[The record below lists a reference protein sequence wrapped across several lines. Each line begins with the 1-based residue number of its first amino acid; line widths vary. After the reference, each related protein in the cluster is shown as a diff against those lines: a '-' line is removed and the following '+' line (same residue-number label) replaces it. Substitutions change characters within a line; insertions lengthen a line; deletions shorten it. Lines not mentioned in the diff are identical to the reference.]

1 MATHAPLP
9 CCRRSILKG
18 QETLVIETSSGQHI
32 TLQNSPASV
41 LIEDANGNT
50 VRLDASG
57 ITITTAAKLTVNAA
71 AQVEISAPQVA
82 VNAATV
88 NFSGIIQADTVIAN
102 NVVAASITPGAG
114 NVW

>member
-32 TLQNSPASV
+32 TCRTPPHPCSLKTRTATQSASMHRESPSPQ
-41 LIEDANGNT
+41 
-50 VRLDASG
+50 RQSSP
-57 ITITTAAKLTVNAA
+57 LTA

-102 NVVAASITPGAG
+102 NVVASSITPGAG